1 MAQADTEDRVVPHQ
15 RTNRFDRVRKPL
27 RVARPIGEK
36 YSIGIQLTHLLC
48 GRISRHLVYLET
60 HLVEDTQDVVFDSVI
75 ESYDFETF
83 TETLITAVVLKA
95 A

>member
-1 MAQADTEDRVVPHQ
+1 
-15 RTNRFDRVRKPL
+15 
-27 RVARPIGEK
+27 
-36 YSIGIQLTHLLC
+36 
-48 GRISRHLVYLET
+48 
-60 HLVEDTQDVVFDSVI
+60 VEDTQDVVFDSVV